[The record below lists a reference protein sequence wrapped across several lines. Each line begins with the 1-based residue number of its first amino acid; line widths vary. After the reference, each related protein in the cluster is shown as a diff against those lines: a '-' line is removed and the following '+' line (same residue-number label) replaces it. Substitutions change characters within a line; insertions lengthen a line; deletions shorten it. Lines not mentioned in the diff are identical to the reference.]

1 MLFMRETE
9 MFAIAGIVVRP
20 QLHIA
25 RPKNKIDIVVGLHEY
40 GSTHCIGNEQ
50 DKGKRGALAGC
61 H

>member
-9 MFAIAGIVVRP
+9 LFAIARIVVRP

-40 GSTHCIGNEQ
+40 GNTHCIGNEQ
-50 DKGKRGALAGC
+50 DNGKSSALADW